1 MRVQTDRYNWSV
13 PIPLDLTYAL
23 GLIAGACILLLAA
36 AYYSGV
42 HRESLSANPSRLF
55 AAVVRRADEVG
66 MRVTEL
72 EAGCPSGVERPEHRL
87 LRERVVDTG
96 TDRSLHG
103 GYCPRRLPP
112 QQERGTA
119 GALT

>member
-42 HRESLSANPSRLF
+42 HREALSANPSRLF
-55 AAVVRRADEVG
+55 AAVVGAAARRGEGTFWLVWSLIGVG
-66 MRVTEL
+66 AVL
-72 EAGCPSGVERPEHRL
+72 AFVAIIIFIGL
-87 LRERVVDTG
+87 VVWST
-96 TDRSLHG
+96 
-103 GYCPRRLPP
+103 
-112 QQERGTA
+112 
-119 GALT
+119 